1 MVLFLNDKKPT
12 ASYSQG
18 QAFSFYYKKGQTKS
32 AVGIHSGQHPVVLSE
47 LSLRYSPSPT
57 EYSYQTT
64 KHEKKDPEVLA
75 RGQRVYLDFA
85 SCRHSSL

>member
-32 AVGIHSGQHPVVLSE
+32 VRMHSGLAPFCSGGTLAKRLSK
-47 LSLRYSPSPT
+47 
-57 EYSYQTT
+57 SYT
-64 KHEKKDPEVLA
+64 V
-75 RGQRVYLDFA
+75 
-85 SCRHSSL
+85 